1 MNIQQV
7 KSPGGI
13 SAWLVESHNVP
24 LLALRFAFDG
34 GSTQDPKDK
43 PGVANF
49 LTALMDEGA
58 GDLRAAEFQERME
71 EIAMRMS
78 FADGRDTLYGSLE
91 TLTANRA
98 KAVELLKLAVTQ
110 PRFDADAVDR
120 IRRQLAANIAFAA
133 KDPTQV
139 ATKAW
144 NQLAFGDH
152 PYGRPA
158 EGTTESIASITS
170 ADIKAYHRR
179 VFARDTLKVVAVGD
193 IDAKALGRLLDD
205 VFGALPA
212 KAELTPVPMVTPRAS
227 GALEVIDMPVP
238 QSVAR
243 FGSAG
248 LMRKDPDFIPAY
260 VVNQI
265 LGGGGFASRLM
276 EEVREKRGLAYSVYS
291 YIEPMD
297 RSSVFSGGVA
307 TKNSELAKS
316 LEVIKSELARMA
328 DEGPTETELDNAKSY
343 LIGSFALRFDTN
355 SKIAS
360 QLMSFLVLDLGI
372 DYVDTRNHQIEK
384 VAIAD
389 AKRAAARILKTS
401 NLIITVVGKPA
412 GMSANAAGK

>member
-24 LLALRFAFDG
+24 LMALRFAFDG

-43 PGVANF
+43 LGVANF

-98 KAVELLKLAVTQ
+98 KAIELLKLAVTK
-110 PRFDADAVDR
+110 PRFDTDAVER

-133 KDPTQV
+133 KDPTEV
-139 ATKAW
+139 STKAW
-144 NQLAFGDH
+144 NKLAFGDH

-158 EGTTESIASITS
+158 EGTAESIAKITS
-170 ADIKAYHRR
+170 ADIRAYHRR
-179 VFARDTLKVVAVGD
+179 IFARDTLKVVAVGD
-193 IDAKALGRLLDD
+193 IDAKTLGELLDD
-205 VFGALPA
+205 VFGGLPA
-212 KAELTPVPMVTPRAS
+212 KAELTAVPMVTPPGA

-291 YIEPMD
+291 YIEPMA

-316 LEVIKSELARMA
+316 LEVIKSELTRMA
-328 DEGPTETELDNAKSY
+328 NEGPTETELANAKSY

-372 DYVDTRNHQIEK
+372 DYVDTRNDQIEK
-384 VAIAD
+384 VSIAD
-389 AKRAAARILKTS
+389 AKRAAARILK
-401 NLIITVVGKPA
+401 NDLIVAVVGKPN
-412 GMSANAAGK
+412 GMLPTAVAK